1 LFDDRV
7 KEFRKKRRV
16 TRDVE
21 RILQDSFEF
30 IKVITIKV
38 LIFFGEEVGQST
50 LNIVILEVVYT
61 LTSVAYYRIE

>member
-1 LFDDRV
+1 MFDDRV

>member
-1 LFDDRV
+1 MFDDRV
-7 KEFRKKRRV
+7 KECRKKRRV